1 MSFCMTKKQNSLS
14 ISPVKNSD
22 RASDGNLKPV
32 AREDIIKSLK
42 EYLENTGRA
51 NISEIS
57 QMIGLSRETTK
68 NLINEILA
76 VWYEEIQDQTLVHS
90 KWIESVLRN
99 VDQNPDTLSKEK
111 IAVVKLKSSLLSKFN
126 ALQKFAL
133 KEDKNISIF
142 IVKNSQRNESSADRP
157 P

>member
-1 MSFCMTKKQNSLS
+1 MTKKQISPS
-14 ISPVKNSD
+14 ISPVKKYN
-22 RASDGNLKPV
+22 RASDGNLKPE
-32 AREDIIKSLK
+32 ARECIIKSLK

-51 NISEIS
+51 SISEIS

-76 VWYEEIQDQTLVHS
+76 EWHEEIQDQTLIHS
-90 KWIESVLRN
+90 KWIESTLKE
-99 VDQNPDTLSKEK
+99 VDCDPGSFSAKR
-111 IAVVKLKSSLLSKFN
+111 IAVIKLKSSLLNKLN
-126 ALQKFAL
+126 ALQRFAL

-142 IVKNSQRNESSADRP
+142 IVKNSQRNESSTDRP